1 MATSKIKSDSVDTL
15 AGTKLTGIVTAK
27 GDGSSADGKIT
38 LNCSQN
44 SHGVSIQSPP
54 HSAAASYTLT
64 LPVNDGNNDE
74 ALKTNGSGVLSWGQ
88 AGGPSLGTNAI
99 IRTNGKTISENI
111 TVGPT
116 TNNDAKFANGMSAG
130 PITIANGFT
139 VTIEAGGAWSVV

>member
-74 ALKTNGSGVLSWGQ
+74 ALKTNGSGVLSWGP

-111 TVGPT
+111 T
-116 TNNDAKFANGMSAG
+116 FAGTENGMSAG
-130 PITIANGFT
+130 PVTISNGYT
-139 VTIEAGGAWSVV
+139 VTVTSGSTWTIV